1 MIDVI
6 GLGLIAPIINLIIN
20 PDSQLTKTI
29 IEFVSHF
36 TGNHEHNFYLIFFSV
51 LLFILYVIKN
61 LISLASQAL
70 IMNFAY
76 KQLASLQCRLMS
88 LYQNMNYLE
97 YIKRKNAEY
106 IRNIN
111 ELSKYCI
118 DSLYFSI
125 MIIADTI
132 ILIVITTYL
141 IFFDFKVL
149 LYLITVIIFIYF
161 PLQLLL
167 KPKSMRYGKNIIEAV
182 VLIYKNIS
190 ESVLC
195 FKEIKVINKESFFL
209 ERIKKAANEI
219 YINKIKNF
227 VAINAPRH
235 MLEIGMIF
243 FIVSFIIL
251 FSLKNSDSKDIIAIL
266 SVFGVAGIRALPLT
280 ANIARNT
287 INLSHHSEPIKIIY
301 NDLINLKKMTKVY
314 DENYFLIDRFE
325 NIQFKNVSFKYPSS
339 DQYVF
344 KNLNFS
350 IKSNECIG
358 IVGKSGAGK
367 TTLIDLFLGLLNPQE
382 GEISVNNKIIKKNLD
397 LSKIT
402 AYLPQ
407 QALTLESSIIDNI
420 TLENNRKNIDE
431 KKLIS
436 SIKNADLE
444 NLIESLPNKTRSVIS
459 DEGLRLSGGQNQR
472 LALARIFYHAKEIII
487 MDEATSSL
495 DKETEE
501 LILENINN
509 FKGKRTIIVITHK
522 ESTLKYVD
530 KIFEI
535 KNKKLNII
543 NK

>member
-1 MIDVI
+1 
-6 GLGLIAPIINLIIN
+6 
-20 PDSQLTKTI
+20 
-29 IEFVSHF
+29 
-36 TGNHEHNFYLIFFSV
+36 
-51 LLFILYVIKN
+51 
-61 LISLASQAL
+61 
-70 IMNFAY
+70 
-76 KQLASLQCRLMS
+76 
-88 LYQNMNYLE
+88 
-97 YIKRKNAEY
+97 
-106 IRNIN
+106 
-111 ELSKYCI
+111 
-118 DSLYFSI
+118 

-509 FKGKRTIIVITHK
+509 FKGKKTIIVITHK

>member
-509 FKGKRTIIVITHK
+509 FKGKKTIIVITHK